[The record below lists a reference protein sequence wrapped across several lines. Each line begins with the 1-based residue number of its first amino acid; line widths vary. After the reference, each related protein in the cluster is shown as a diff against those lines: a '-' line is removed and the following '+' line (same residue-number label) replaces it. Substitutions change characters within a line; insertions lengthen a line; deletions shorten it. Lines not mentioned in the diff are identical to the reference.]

1 MASKKH
7 LDDFYMS
14 TAKNVAKLSHG
25 VRAKVGAVLVTKN
38 DVMISS
44 CNGLPKALGNI
55 LEYEDMQLISLFGK
69 SPYWEKTGNLITKPE
84 VIHAEL
90 NCILKAAKEGV
101 SVKGSTIYITLSPC
115 ALCSSM
121 IASSGIKRVVYF
133 EEYRDRSGLDI
144 LEKCG
149 IEVEKISD

>member
-1 MASKKH
+1 MASKKD

-25 VRAKVGAVLVTKN
+25 KRAKVGAVLVTKN

-44 CNGLPKALGNI
+44 CNGLPKALGNQ
-55 LEYEDMQLISLFGK
+55 LEISTVRGL
-69 SPYWEKTGNLITKPE
+69 SASENHDYLITKPE

-149 IEVEKISD
+149 IEVEKISG